1 MNTQNNNAS
10 SKTIYPHNPE
20 LVKLNPFTG
29 GTGALA
35 GVTLRYGPVFIR
47 AYVRQTN
54 EGKLFLSMP
63 GRKNEKGDWWDS
75 AFFADRTLSEQFETL
90 AVSEYQAQVGLVPDQ
105 LAAVA

>member
-1 MNTQNNNAS
+1 MMNTQI
-10 SKTIYPHNPE
+10 KTSEAKTLYPHTPQ
-20 LVKLNPFTG
+20 VVRLNPFS

-47 AYVRQTN
+47 AYIRQTN

-75 AFFADRTLSEQFETL
+75 AYFVDRSISEEFQAL
-90 AVSEYQAQVGLVPDQ
+90 AVETYQTQLG
-105 LAAVA
+105 LAALPLAEAA